1 MIVNIIFN
9 IVYLHLKQVFLHTIS
24 SIMMADKLFS
34 DQIMAMWAIMDL
46 SVKIKS
52 GSDTF
57 WTVKQM
63 ANITSNM
70 FSFIFLTE

>member
-1 MIVNIIFN
+1 MLI
-9 IVYLHLKQVFLHTIS
+9 
-24 SIMMADKLFS
+24 DK
-34 DQIMAMWAIMDL
+34 IMAMWAIMDL

-70 FSFIFLTE
+70 FSFIFWQNNLQSMEKNKVETLSAVCTKKSEL

>member
-1 MIVNIIFN
+1 
-9 IVYLHLKQVFLHTIS
+9 
-24 SIMMADKLFS
+24 
-34 DQIMAMWAIMDL
+34 MDL

-70 FSFIFLTE
+70 FSLLEMPVKNQLQGVLAVF